1 MAARQPHNKAWR
13 VAVPMVC
20 LLAGLLLATTREAA
34 HGGELRS
41 SGDTRL
47 SDLVRSARADA
58 STAEATRTR
67 LRDEVESAQQRAGD
81 SDGAVADA
89 LAAMKALQ
97 PDAGLTALRGPGL
110 TVTLTDAPRT
120 ATGQYASDAAPDDLV
135 VHQQDLQSVLNAMWA
150 GGAEA
155 VMVQDQRIV
164 ATSAPR
170 CIGNTL
176 LLHGRTYS
184 PPYAVSA
191 IGNADSLQNA
201 LSSER
206 GVAIYRQ
213 YVTRFGLGYRV
224 QTSNVVTVPA
234 YSGSLTLKNAT
245 EIPR

>member
-1 MAARQPHNKAWR
+1 MGRVTRRNQGWGAA
-13 VAVPMVC
+13 AVVVC
-20 LLAGLLLATTREAA
+20 LLAGVLLATTREAA
-34 HGGELRS
+34 NGGELRS
-41 SGDTRL
+41 SGDARL
-47 SDLVRSARADA
+47 SDLVRSAQSDVA
-58 STAEATRTR
+58 TAEASRTR
-67 LRDEVESAQQRAGD
+67 LRDEVETAQQQAAG
-81 SDGAVADA
+81 SDGSVAAA

-97 PDAGLTALRGPGL
+97 PDAGLTALTGPGL

-120 ATGQYASDAAPDDLV
+120 ATGQYTSDAAPDDLV
-135 VHQQDLQSVLNAMWA
+135 VHQQDLQSVLNAVWA

-155 VMVQDQRIV
+155 VMVMDQRIV

-184 PPYAVSA
+184 PPYVVSA
-191 IGNADSLQNA
+191 IGNADRMQNA

-224 QTSNVVTVPA
+224 QTTDTITVPA
-234 YSGSLTLKNAT
+234 YSGSLVLKNAT
-245 EIPR
+245 VLPK

>member
-1 MAARQPHNKAWR
+1 MAGGKPHQKAWSI
-13 VAVPMVC
+13 AVPLVC
-20 LLAGLLLATTREAA
+20 LLAGVLLATTRQAA

-47 SDLVRSARADA
+47 SDLVRAAQVDVASA
-58 STAEATRTR
+58 EETRTR
-67 LRDEVESAQQRAGD
+67 LRKETDEAQQRAAS
-81 SDGAVADA
+81 SDVAVADA
-89 LAAMKALQ
+89 LADVRKLEPAVGM
-97 PDAGLTALRGPGL
+97 TALTGPGL
-110 TVTLTDAPRT
+110 TVTLTDAART
-120 ATGQYASDAAPDDLV
+120 ADGQYASDAAPDDLV
-135 VHQQDLQSVLNAMWA
+135 VHQQDLQSVLNAMWV

-184 PPYAVSA
+184 PPYVVSA
-191 IGNADSLQNA
+191 IGNADTLQNA
-201 LSSER
+201 LSVER

-224 QTSNVVTVPA
+224 QASDSVNVPA
-234 YSGSLTLKNAT
+234 YSGSLMLQLAA
-245 EIPR
+245 EVPR

>member
-1 MAARQPHNKAWR
+1 MAGGRRRNQGWGA
-13 VAVPMVC
+13 AVVVVC
-20 LLAGLLLATTREAA
+20 LLAGLLLVTTREAA
-34 HGGELRS
+34 NGGQLRS

-47 SDLVRSARADA
+47 SDLVRAAQADVA
-58 STAEATRTR
+58 TAEASRTR
-67 LRDEVESAQQRAGD
+67 LREGVEASQQQAAN
-81 SDGAVADA
+81 SDGSVAEA

-97 PDAGLTALRGPGL
+97 PDAGLTPLTGPGI

-120 ATGQYASDAAPDDLV
+120 ASGQYASDAAPDDLV
-135 VHQQDLQSVLNAMWA
+135 VHQQDLQSVLNALWA

-184 PPYAVSA
+184 PPYVVSG
-191 IGNADSLQNA
+191 IGNADSMQNA

-224 QTSNVVTVPA
+224 QNAEAITVPA
-234 YSGSLTLKNAT
+234 YSGSLMLQNAAVL
-245 EIPR
+245 PK